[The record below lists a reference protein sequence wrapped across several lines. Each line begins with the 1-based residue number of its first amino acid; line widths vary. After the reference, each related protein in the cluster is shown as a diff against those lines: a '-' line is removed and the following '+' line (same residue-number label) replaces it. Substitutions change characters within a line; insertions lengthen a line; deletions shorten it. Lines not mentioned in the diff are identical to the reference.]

1 MWAACRGNN
10 CRVED
15 KQPCEGVCVC
25 ACSLGVCAKINIH
38 MQSVDLCQ
46 RATNAAMLLVD
57 MQLGTYFSKRY
68 SDIPLILLYCFE
80 NSAGNFTAE

>member
-1 MWAACRGNN
+1 MWAECRGNN

-15 KQPCEGVCVC
+15 KQPCEGVCVRARC
-25 ACSLGVCAKINIH
+25 LSVCAKINIH

-57 MQLGTYFSKRY
+57 MQLGTYFSKKVFRY
-68 SDIPLILLYCFE
+68 AAHTALLL
-80 NSAGNFTAE
+80 

>member
-1 MWAACRGNN
+1 MWAECRGNN

-15 KQPCEGVCVC
+15 KQPCEGVYVR
-25 ACSLGVCAKINIH
+25 ARRLGVCAKINIH

-46 RATNAAMLLVD
+46 RATNAALLLVD
-57 MQLGTYFSKRY
+57 MQLGMYFCKRY
-68 SDIPLILLYCFE
+68 SDIPLILLDCFE